1 VRSELA
7 GIPSVGKAGVP
18 PNSQGDT
25 QNCTGCAPSVHC
37 ALVTTA
43 ASASAR
49 ATDGRTA
56 RSAKTRDAIA
66 DALLDLL
73 TEGNLRPT
81 AREIATQAGVSL
93 RSVYVHF
100 DDLEDLYC
108 VAAAR
113 HFERVAP
120 MLEPVQSSGS
130 MRDRVTALVDR
141 RVRLYDKIGAVGR
154 ATERQAPFSPT
165 LSRIVRQA
173 YARSRRELERAF
185 AIELEARAPEER
197 ARVLA
202 IVDVLVHPRTWETI
216 RDVHG
221 FELDAA
227 KRVIADAIVDQLD
240 GDT

>member
-1 VRSELA
+1 
-7 GIPSVGKAGVP
+7 
-18 PNSQGDT
+18 
-25 QNCTGCAPSVHC
+25 
-37 ALVTTA
+37 VTTA

-81 AREIATQAGVSL
+81 AREIAARAGVSL

-100 DDLEDLYC
+100 DDLEGLYC

-120 MLEPVQSSGS
+120 MLDPVQSSGTL
-130 MRDRVTALVDR
+130 RDRAVALVDR

-165 LSRIVRQA
+165 LNRIVRQA
-173 YARSRRELERAF
+173 YAGSRRELDRVF
-185 AIELEARAPEER
+185 AVELDTCSPEARA
-197 ARVLA
+197 ANLAVL
-202 IVDVLVHPRTWETI
+202 DVLVGPRAWETL

-221 FELDAA
+221 FDLEPAKQVVVDAVVNQFGEA
-227 KRVIADAIVDQLD
+227 
-240 GDT
+240 G

>member
-1 VRSELA
+1 
-7 GIPSVGKAGVP
+7 
-18 PNSQGDT
+18 
-25 QNCTGCAPSVHC
+25 
-37 ALVTTA
+37 VTIA

-81 AREIATQAGVSL
+81 AREIAARAGVSL

-120 MLEPVQSSGS
+120 MLDPVQSTGDL
-130 MRDRVTALVDR
+130 RDRAAALVDR

-165 LSRIVRQA
+165 LNRIVRQA
-173 YARSRRELERAF
+173 YAGSRRELERVF
-185 AIELEARAPEER
+185 DRELREYSTERRA
-197 ARVLA
+197 AVLA
-202 IVDVLVHPRTWETI
+202 IVDVIVGPRAWETL
-216 RDVHG
+216 RDAHG
-221 FELDAA
+221 FELEPAKEAVIDAVV
-227 KRVIADAIVDQLD
+227 RQLD
-240 GDT
+240 GME